1 MKILVLN
8 GVNLDMLGK
17 RDAQVYGTLT
27 LKKLNN
33 KVKDYAKQLGAKV
46 VFANDNCE
54 GNLVNVL
61 HKTKCDGVLFNPGAY
76 THYSYALRDAIECMS
91 IPVVEVHLSNIMERE
106 DFRKID
112 VLQDVVAAKFYGKKE
127 QSYFDGIA
135 FLVDRLSK

>member
-17 RDAQVYGTLT
+17 RDPQVYGGMTLAQ
-27 LKKLNN
+27 LNCNVKAYAN
-33 KVKDYAKQLGAKV
+33 KLGAKV
-46 VFANDNCE
+46 VCKQSNCE
-54 GNLVNVL
+54 GKLVDIL
-61 HKTKCDGVLFNPGAY
+61 HRTKCDGVLFNPGAY

-112 VLQDVVAAKFYGKKE
+112 VLEDVVAAKFYGKKTL
-127 QSYFDGIA
+127 SYFDGIS

>member
-17 RDAQVYGTLT
+17 RDPQVYGSMTLAQ
-27 LKKLNN
+27 LNCNVKAYAN
-33 KVKDYAKQLGAKV
+33 KLGAKV
-46 VFANDNCE
+46 VCKQSNCE
-54 GNLVNVL
+54 GKLVDIL
-61 HKTKCDGVLFNPGAY
+61 HRTKCDGVLFNPGAY

-112 VLQDVVAAKFYGKKE
+112 VLEDVVVAKFYGKKTL
-127 QSYFDGIA
+127 SYFDGIS

>member
-17 RDAQVYGTLT
+17 RDPQVYGNMT
-27 LKKLNN
+27 LKQLNG
-33 KVKDYAKQLGAKV
+33 KVKEFAKQLGAKAM
-46 VFANDNCE
+46 FKHSNCE
-54 GNLVNVL
+54 GKLVDIL
-61 HKTKCDGVLFNPGAY
+61 HRTKCDAVLFNPGAY

-112 VLQDVVAAKFYGKKE
+112 VLEDVVAGKFYGKKE

-135 FLVDRLSK
+135 FIVEKLTK

>member
-27 LKKLNN
+27 LKQLNN

>member
-17 RDAQVYGTLT
+17 RDPQVYGSMTLAQ
-27 LKKLNN
+27 LNCNVKAYAN
-33 KVKDYAKQLGAKV
+33 KLGANV
-46 VFANDNCE
+46 VCKQSNCE
-54 GNLVNVL
+54 GKLVDIL
-61 HKTKCDGVLFNPGAY
+61 HRTKCDGVLFNPGAY

-112 VLQDVVAAKFYGKKE
+112 VLEDVVAAKFYGNKTL
-127 QSYFDGIA
+127 SYFDGIS

>member
-17 RDAQVYGTLT
+17 RDTQVYGSMTLAQ
-27 LKKLNN
+27 LNCNVKAYAN
-33 KVKDYAKQLGAKV
+33 KLGAKV
-46 VFANDNCE
+46 VCKQSNCE
-54 GNLVNVL
+54 GKLVDIL
-61 HKTKCDGVLFNPGAY
+61 HRTKCDGVLFNPGAY

-112 VLQDVVAAKFYGKKE
+112 VLEDVVVAKFYGNKTL
-127 QSYFDGIA
+127 SYFDGIS

>member
-17 RDAQVYGTLT
+17 RDPQVYGSMTLAQ
-27 LKKLNN
+27 LNCNVKAYAN
-33 KVKDYAKQLGAKV
+33 KLGAKV
-46 VFANDNCE
+46 VCKQSNCE
-54 GNLVNVL
+54 GKLVDIL

-112 VLQDVVAAKFYGKKE
+112 VLEDVVAAKFYGNKTL
-127 QSYFDGIA
+127 SYFDGIS